1 MPKIKA
7 YKFRHSTNIIIP
19 VDESRLSTAYRCP
32 FTNEIFGTKKK
43 YVAHLKELRE
53 DRMHRAARR
62 KRHLRLRD
70 DLNSQPTF
78 EKIIEWVSNHPEFFF
93 DNIAWNDC
101 FARTDRYTAEKRMKF
116 EIQIVKLNVR
126 WNPHVSNSHDAP
138 YDGVTNW
145 GRRDENA
152 PTSYPGWEGHITVKM
167 SEVDTFSSKVLE
179 RTGINTGSGGGGGN
193 DLYSYGVIF
202 FDSDWPE
209 LTRKQQ
215 VRDTLNTLSGSRR
228 KEFKYEYGEIK
239 YG

>member
-1 MPKIKA
+1 MPRIKA

-43 YVAHLKELRE
+43 YVAHLKELRK
-53 DRMHRAARR
+53 DRMHRTARR

-70 DLNSQPTF
+70 DLNNQPTF
-78 EKIIEWVSNHPEFFF
+78 EKIIEWVENHPEFFF

-101 FARTDRYTAEKRMKF
+101 FARTDRYTAERRTNF
-116 EIQIVKLNVR
+116 EIKIVSLDVQWKAS
-126 WNPHVSNSHDAP
+126 VSNSHNAP
-138 YDGVTNW
+138 YNGVTNW

-152 PTSYPGWEGHITVKM
+152 PTGYPGWEGRITIKM
-167 SEVDTFSSKVLE
+167 PEINTFASKVLE

-202 FDSDWPE
+202 FDDDW
-209 LTRKQQ
+209 LG
-215 VRDTLNTLSGSRR
+215 LRR
-228 KEFKYEYGEIK
+228 RREKYTTSEALGGEGFNRFTYRYGEVQHS
-239 YG
+239 